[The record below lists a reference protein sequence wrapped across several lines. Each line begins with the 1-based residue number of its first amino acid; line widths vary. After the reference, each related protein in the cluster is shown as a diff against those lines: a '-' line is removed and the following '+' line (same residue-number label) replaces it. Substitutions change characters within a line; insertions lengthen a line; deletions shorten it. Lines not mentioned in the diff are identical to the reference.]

1 MAGVISH
8 HELEYHSQ
16 RYAVIIILALSLIVF
31 LGPLIL
37 RVADGSPITPGG
49 ESYTLL
55 HDADILLS
63 GSSTDTVPFQ
73 RSVPSP
79 YAILLAFMALFGVP
93 WLLPPLLAIAVVMI
107 SYLLLTATYGQRSMA
122 LFAAVALI
130 ISPLMSVL
138 ATWHAP
144 LLLCSLLV
152 LGAIA
157 IGRFAPAFIAAAI
170 LTHPV
175 GGSLAAMA
183 FIAYAAY
190 RKEWVR
196 SAVIAGSSTAIA
208 IVTILLFG
216 TRPFH
221 ELVFASWSPDIIFEL
236 GMPTGVSVFLL
247 ILACYG
253 IMVDFTGRR
262 IAWFSVLIALMLGS
276 MAFPSLLIALT
287 VIIALLVGHAV
298 HRLLVVEWRLSMLQE
313 SLLILIGCIALFLVI
328 TTMRERLADDPDAAL
343 SRTLITLRNTE
354 RDGAILTDPQDAP
367 FVRHFSGRKPALET
381 NDHSDIFL
389 SRDAVRAYA
398 FMESSD
404 VAYVVITDAMRDDLL
419 LEGEDGILFLLQHS
433 GRFVPIA
440 SPGGASVWYFIQLER
455 DG

>member
-16 RYAVIIILALSLIVF
+16 RYAIIVILTLSLVVF

-37 RVADGSPITPGG
+37 RVADGSPITPGA
-49 ESYTLL
+49 ESYALL
-55 HDADILLS
+55 HDAEALLS
-63 GSSTDTVPFQ
+63 GSSIDTSRSAWPVPA
-73 RSVPSP
+73 P
-79 YAILLAFMALFGVP
+79 YALLLALMALFGVP

-107 SYLLLTATYGQRSMA
+107 SYLLLTAAYGQRSMA

-144 LLLCSLLV
+144 LLFCALLV

-157 IGRFAPAFIAAAI
+157 IKRFAPVFIAMAI
-170 LTHPV
+170 LTHPSF
-175 GGSLAAMA
+175 GSLAAVA
-183 FIAYAAY
+183 FMAYAAY
-190 RKEWVR
+190 RKEWAG
-196 SAVIAGSSTAIA
+196 SAIIAGSSTGAVIIA
-208 IVTILLFG
+208 ILLFG

-221 ELVFASWSPDIIFEL
+221 ELVFASWSANVIFEL
-236 GMPTGVSVFLL
+236 GVPTGVSVFLL

-253 IMVDFTGRR
+253 IMVDFMGRR
-262 IAWFSVLIALMLGS
+262 IVWFSALFALVLAS
-276 MAFPSLLIALT
+276 MVFPSLLIVLT

-354 RDGAILTDPQDAP
+354 RDGTILTSPEGAP
-367 FVRHFSGRKPALET
+367 FVRHFSGREPALEMS
-381 NDHSDIFL
+381 DDGDIFL
-389 SRDAVRAYA
+389 SRDAVRAYS
-398 FMESSD
+398 FMESSG
-404 VAYVVITDAMRDDLL
+404 VAYVVITDAMRDDLM
-419 LEGEDGILFLLQHS
+419 LEGDDGILFLLQHS

-440 SPGGASVWYFIQLER
+440 SPGGASVWYFIRLER
-455 DG
+455 NG